1 MLTQLCVLWKI
12 CGLPVNLMPHGV
24 KTVVRH
30 SCATVWVILKYS
42 EETEAAQSGRMYFY
56 FLFFIFGRILP
67 ASSCLSA
74 LMISHRVLIPPPP
87 PFTFLRGIGIPM
99 EMVSSTTLLT
109 AETLSL
115 SCDKKNNKNMP
126 NTTSAYY
133 VIFFLCNSHSVETTI
148 PPSSLQLTGTRLG
161 SFVTL
166 VNIMY
171 ITEKCEYV
179 FVQNQQKSS
188 AQSLW

>member
-115 SCDKKNNKNMP
+115 SCDKKKQQKHAKYNQC
-126 NTTSAYY
+126 
-133 VIFFLCNSHSVETTI
+133 ILCNLFFMQQPFSGNNNPSFLTTI
-148 PPSSLQLTGTRLG
+148 NRYKVR
-161 SFVTL
+161 FFC
-166 VNIMY
+166 NIG
-171 ITEKCEYV
+171 
-179 FVQNQQKSS
+179 
-188 AQSLW
+188 